1 MFIKLFWLLTIN
13 LIFANANDADMI
25 EDLSK
30 LSLIQLWDIISQI
43 PSHSNPILN
52 HPRRSLLSTTDPAQ
66 EIVTVRSHA
75 SNYHQTMVGGSDVD
89 KLQPLYQ
96 PALEGFYPANGYE
109 TATPQCRRIFNR
121 YAGKCMLGGQSSG
134 ARFQQIQLKQQHA
147 SSTRSTKL
155 QPQSQSVPRGQDPE
169 FVNDMNFAK
178 NIIDN

>member
-1 MFIKLFWLLTIN
+1 MFIKLFWLFWLLIIN

-52 HPRRSLLSTTDPAQ
+52 HPRRSLLSTTTTDPAQ

-147 SSTRSTKL
+147 SSSR
-155 QPQSQSVPRGQDPE
+155 SVPRGQDPE